1 MSEELL
7 RKFRAALTSDAPEEE
22 AVAAAEQI
30 VAANIDALSAI
41 HVASEAIREIGDA
54 FEAGDLYLPDLMIA
68 GRKMELCMA
77 VLRPRLKA
85 GDKLS
90 GGGRVIL
97 GTVSGD
103 IHDIGKNLVSTM
115 LTVGGFTVTDVG
127 VNVPPLE
134 FIKNAKEHRADIIAL
149 SALMTASLPYQREVL
164 TLLNELGLREKFFVI
179 VGGGPVTAEFA
190 QSIGA
195 DGWAENAASALKLA
209 DKLMAAG
216 VKPPVSQLV
225 IA

>member
-1 MSEELL
+1 MTEELMK
-7 RKFRAALTSDAPEEE
+7 KFRAALVGE
-22 AVAAAEQI
+22 ASEDEVVAAAEA
-30 VAANIDALSAI
+30 VVKADIDALKAI
-41 HVASEAIREIGDA
+41 QVASEAIREIGDA

-68 GRKMELCMA
+68 GRKMELAMG
-77 VLRPRLKA
+77 VLRPHLKA
-85 GDKLS
+85 GEKVA

-103 IHDIGKNLVSTM
+103 IHDIGKNLVGTM

-134 FIKNAKEHRADIIAL
+134 FIKAAKEHRADIIAL
-149 SALMTASLPYQREVL
+149 SALMTASLPYQREVIMLL
-164 TLLNELGLREKFFVI
+164 TELGLREKFFVI
-179 VGGGPVTAEFA
+179 VGGGPVTPEFA

-209 DKLMAAG
+209 DKLLTAG
-216 VKPPVSQLV
+216 VKPPVAQTITV
-225 IA
+225 